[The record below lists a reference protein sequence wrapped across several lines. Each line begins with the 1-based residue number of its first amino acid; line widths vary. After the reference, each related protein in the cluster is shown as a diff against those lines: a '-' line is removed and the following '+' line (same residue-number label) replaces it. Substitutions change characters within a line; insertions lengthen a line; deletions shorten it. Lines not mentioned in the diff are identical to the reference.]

1 MEGIQRKFRLNQV
14 NKLLRILGWNK
25 NITENKSFEDFTTL
39 IQEKKVLNLVNM
51 ILSKINSVVNYGIQK
66 PVTSQIFLSA
76 FVISGYEDDV
86 IVRDNGVIVSTQ
98 NLNNAMVNIAREVIE
113 KFDQLCT
120 KATLNNVKSLQ
131 KLLILYKEIFQTWK
145 TKDLNKLLHT
155 LTTSY
160 YEIESIIVL
169 IHEKD
174 MITEE
179 EEEYIAIC
187 RNHQE
192 SIIDKIIFLQGQEY
206 FNNYRHEEVSLD
218 AALQKHIEETMY
230 NAYWSILENELNS
243 LPPVYSQLLNI
254 LTELRDMFC
263 EFVPNRQDIQQEI
276 KDKIDP
282 DLIKN
287 MVEHQAFDD
296 GNLYNLATYI
306 ISLIKRFQPP
316 VMDEE
321 VEEWEQGMLHIM
333 SEKFDYTKFLVT
345 FFRSVFNM
353 LQTITTYLHIAAEE
367 LDNSMSMD

>member
-1 MEGIQRKFRLNQV
+1 MKGIQRKFRLNQV

-39 IQEKKVLNLVNM
+39 IQEKKVLTLVNM
-51 ILSKINSVVNYGIQK
+51 ILSKINSIVNYGIQK

-98 NLNNAMVNIAREVIE
+98 NLNNAMVNISREVIE

-179 EEEYIAIC
+179 EEEYITIC
-187 RNHQE
+187 RNHQG

-218 AALQKHIEETMY
+218 EALQKHIEETMY

-243 LPPVYSQLLNI
+243 LPPVYSQLLKI
-254 LTELRDMFC
+254 LTELRDMLC

-296 GNLYNLATYI
+296 ENLYNLATYI
-306 ISLIKRFQPP
+306 ISLSCI
-316 VMDEE
+316 
-321 VEEWEQGMLHIM
+321 
-333 SEKFDYTKFLVT
+333 
-345 FFRSVFNM
+345 N
-353 LQTITTYLHIAAEE
+353 TII
-367 LDNSMSMD
+367 DSIS

>member
-1 MEGIQRKFRLNQV
+1 MESIQRKFRLHQV
-14 NKLLRILGWNK
+14 NKIIGILGWNK

-39 IQEKKVLNLVNM
+39 IQEKKILTLVNM
-51 ILSKINSVVNYGIQK
+51 ILSKINSIVNYGIQK

-98 NLNNAMVNIAREVIE
+98 NLNNAMVNISREVVE

-160 YEIESIIVL
+160 YEIESIIV
-169 IHEKD
+169 IIQEKD

-179 EEEYIAIC
+179 EEEYITIC

-218 AALQKHIEETMY
+218 TALQKHIEETMY

-243 LPPVYSQLLNI
+243 LPPVYSQLLKI

-296 GNLYNLATYI
+296 ENLYNLATYI

-321 VEEWEQGMLHIM
+321 VEEWEQGILHIM

-345 FFRSVFNM
+345 FFMSVFNM
-353 LQTITTYLHIAAEE
+353 IQTITTYLHIAAEE
-367 LDNSMSMD
+367 LDDSMSLD